1 MLQFLHLLL
10 ASPTLAFVLLVMG
23 VLGIYRELVNP
34 GRVIPGIAGLA
45 LTVIATYCL
54 WQHGPTLIGLVLIG
68 AAALLF
74 IVESLWDFYF
84 LPGILATLL
93 LMDGFRRLIPG
104 PQGISLPFAV
114 LGSCI
119 VGAVTILLAYGARRA
134 RKNKWSDIPPTS

>member
-10 ASPTLAFVLLVMG
+10 VSPTLAFVLLIIG

-34 GRVIPGIAGLA
+34 GRVIPGVAGLA
-45 LTVIATYCL
+45 LTVIAAYCL
-54 WQHGPTLIGLVLIG
+54 WQQGPTLLGLALIG

-74 IVESLWDFYF
+74 VVESLWDLYF

-104 PQGISLPFAV
+104 PRGISLPFAI

-119 VGAVTILLAYGARRA
+119 VGSVTILLAYGARRA
-134 RKNKWSDIPPTS
+134 RHNKWSDIPPAQ